1 MGTHY
6 HTWGSNS
13 NTNHNYSNTVCTIG
27 LTFGSVYLFSVSLNE
42 INKIYLSNN
51 NKDILHKYLI
61 AFNGSIML
69 LSGLTF
75 AYLTTK
81 SIK

>member
-6 HTWGSNS
+6 HTWGTNS
-13 NTNHNYSNTVCTIG
+13 NTIYTIG
-27 LTFGSVYLFSVSLNE
+27 LTFSSVYLFSVSLNE

-51 NKDILHKYLI
+51 NKDTLHKYLI

-75 AYLTTK
+75 AYITTK
-81 SIK
+81 

>member
-1 MGTHY
+1 MGTNY
-6 HTWGSNS
+6 RTWGSNS
-13 NTNHNYSNTVCTIG
+13 KTICTIG
-27 LTFGSVYLFSVSLNE
+27 LTFGSVYLFSLSLNE

-51 NKDILHKYLI
+51 NKYTLHKYLI

-75 AYLTTK
+75 AYITTK
-81 SIK
+81 